1 MADNLNA
8 FMENQEIATVD
19 ASKKMRVA
27 IVGTG
32 GIAHS
37 HMHAYLKQPDV
48 EIVAGCDIVP
58 GKAEEFFAEF
68 GMKVKC
74 YTDLD
79 EMLAD
84 ESLKLD
90 AVSVCTY
97 NRQHAPCAIKALN
110 AGLHVL
116 LEKPFTVTTEEA
128 LETMRAER
136 ESGKVLSIGIQ
147 PRCDDNMIMVRD
159 ILRSGVLGKIYYIQ
173 TGGGRRRGIPMKEL
187 GKTQTFINNDTAG
200 LGALGDIGCYSLDVV
215 LNGLGYPKPLTVS
228 GYTSAYFGTD
238 PNYCRY
244 VEMGG
249 PDLYKEFQVD
259 DFAAGFIRLEGDI
272 ILDFRISWALNI
284 DTPGDTIV
292 LGTKGGLRIPSTN
305 CWNGTIGGDLILY
318 HEVAGKQVQTVIPQ
332 MFPKAGAPSNV
343 DKKIRTFLDA
353 CKNGT
358 KAPVPTDQILYN
370 QLILDYIKK
379 SADAGCELV
388 VELPEI

>member
-8 FMENQEIATVD
+8 FMENQEKTVVD
-19 ASKKMRVA
+19 ATKKMRIG

-48 EIVAGCDIVP
+48 EIVAGCDIIP
-58 GKAEEFFAEF
+58 GKAERFFNEF

-84 ESLKLD
+84 KSLALD

-97 NRQHAPCAIKALN
+97 NRQHAPCAIKAMR

-128 LETMRAER
+128 LEVMRVEK
-136 ESGKVLSIGIQ
+136 ETGKVLSIGIQ

-173 TGGGRRRGIPMKEL
+173 TGGGRRRGIPMKPL
-187 GKTQTFINNDTAG
+187 GEPQTFINDATAG

-215 LNGLGYPKPLTVS
+215 LNGLGYPKPLTVT
-228 GYTSAYFGTD
+228 GYTSSYFGTD
-238 PNYCRY
+238 PNYSRY
-244 VEMGG
+244 VELGG
-249 PDLYKEFQVD
+249 KELYREFEVD
-259 DFAAGFIRLEGDI
+259 DFAAGFARLEGGI
-272 ILDFRISWALNI
+272 ILDFRISWACNI

-305 CWNGTIGGDLILY
+305 CWNGTIGGDLTIY
-318 HEVAGKQVQTVIPQ
+318 HEVAGKQVETKIAQ
-332 MFPKAGAPSNV
+332 MFPKPGAPTNV

-358 KAPVPTDQILYN
+358 EAPVPTSQILYN

-379 SADAGCELV
+379 SADVGHELE
-388 VELPEI
+388 VELPKI